1 MGQCDED
8 MSNEAKSNT
17 IMIRDGK
24 LLELQGVLRVDDFD
38 KDTINLDTNLGP
50 LVIRGKELHI
60 AQLLLEHEALTV
72 EGEIVSVVFEDGR
85 GGAKKQ
91 GSFFKRLTR

>member
-1 MGQCDED
+1 
-8 MSNEAKSNT
+8 MSNDGKNNSAKSNT
-17 IMIRDGK
+17 IMIREGK

-50 LVIRGKELHI
+50 LVIRGRELHI

-72 EGEIVSVVFEDGR
+72 EGEISSVCFEDAR

-91 GSFFKRLTR
+91 GGFFKRLTR